1 MADPNRKPMT
11 GMKFLL
17 LENGG
22 EKAKAFERLIL
33 ASGGEVVT
41 KLADATIILRDEK
54 NLKEVPEGIEAVNPM
69 YLNTLI
75 LKSPQV

>member
-1 MADPNRKPMT
+1 MAGK
-11 GMKFLL
+11 KFFL

-41 KLADATIILRDEK
+41 KLVDATIVIRDEK
-54 NLKEVPEGIEAVNPM
+54 NLMEVPEGIEAVNPM
-69 YLNTLI
+69 HLNNLI
-75 LKSPQV
+75 LTLP

>member
-1 MADPNRKPMT
+1 MAEPNRKPMT
-11 GMKFLL
+11 DMKFFL
-17 LENGG
+17 LESGG

-33 ASGGEVVT
+33 AAGGEVVT
-41 KLADATIILRDEK
+41 KLVDATIVLKDEK

-75 LKSPQV
+75 LTLPEM